1 MPATPPAQLSFDL
14 PVRPA
19 LRREDFLVATAN
31 AAAVRWLDR
40 WPDWPGPFLAIHGP
54 PGCGKTHLIHVWAA
68 RSGAPVIQGAAL
80 TQEYVVGLA
89 KARHVAIDDAE
100 QLSDERALFH
110 LYNIVAEVGGT
121 ILMASRLP
129 PSHWAVV
136 LPDLRSRLGAVQ
148 CVDVSA
154 PDDALF
160 AAVLVKLFSERQLS
174 VSAEVIDY
182 LVTRLERSFEAAR
195 DSVAAIDR
203 LSLAERR
210 AVTVPFLS
218 RILGAVPGGRME

>member
-1 MPATPPAQLSFDL
+1 MPAAPPAQLSLDL

-19 LRREDFLVATAN
+19 LRREDFLVAPAN
-31 AAAVRWLDR
+31 AAAVGWLDR

-54 PGCGKTHLIHVWAA
+54 PGCGKTHLVHVWAA
-68 RSGAPVIQGAAL
+68 RSGAPIVLGATL
-80 TQEYVVGLA
+80 RQEDVAGLA
-89 KARHVAIDDAE
+89 GARHVALDDAE

-110 LYNIVAEVGGT
+110 LYNLIAEVGGT

-129 PSHWAVV
+129 PSHWAVT

-160 AAVLVKLFSERQLS
+160 AAVLVKLFSERQLA

-210 AVTVPFLS
+210 AVTIPFLS
-218 RILGAVPGGRME
+218 GILGTMPGGRPE

>member
-1 MPATPPAQLSFDL
+1 M
-14 PVRPA
+14 
-19 LRREDFLVATAN
+19 
-31 AAAVRWLDR
+31 
-40 WPDWPGPFLAIHGP
+40 
-54 PGCGKTHLIHVWAA
+54 
-68 RSGAPVIQGAAL
+68 
-80 TQEYVVGLA
+80 
-89 KARHVAIDDAE
+89 
-100 QLSDERALFH
+100 
-110 LYNIVAEVGGT
+110 
-121 ILMASRLP
+121 
-129 PSHWAVV
+129 
-136 LPDLRSRLGAVQ
+136 
-148 CVDVSA
+148 
-154 PDDALF
+154 F

>member
-1 MPATPPAQLSFDL
+1 MPAAPPAQLSFDL

-19 LRREDFLVATAN
+19 LQREDFLVAPAN
-31 AAAVRWLDR
+31 AASVGWLDR

-68 RSGAPVIQGAAL
+68 RSGAPVVDGASL
-80 TQEYVVGLA
+80 RQDGVVGLA
-89 KARHVAIDDAE
+89 SARHVAIDDAD

-110 LYNIVAEVGGT
+110 LYNLVAEMRGT
-121 ILMASRLP
+121 ILMASRVP
-129 PSHWAVV
+129 PSRWPVV

-160 AAVLVKLFSERQLS
+160 AAVLVKLFSERQL
-174 VSAEVIDY
+174 VVGAEVIDY

-195 DSVAAIDR
+195 NSVAAIDR

-218 RILGAVPGGRME
+218 RILGSMPGGRVE

>member
-1 MPATPPAQLSFDL
+1 M
-14 PVRPA
+14 RPA
-19 LRREDFLVATAN
+19 LLREDFLVAPAN
-31 AAAVRWLDR
+31 AAAVVWLDR

-80 TQEYVVGLA
+80 TQGDVVALA

-100 QLSDERALFH
+100 RLSDERALFH
-110 LYNIVAEVGGT
+110 LYNLIAEVGGT

-129 PSHWAVV
+129 PSHWPVL

-148 CVDVSA
+148 CVDVSV

-160 AAVLVKLFSERQLS
+160 AGVLVKLFSERQLV

-218 RILGAVPGGRME
+218 RILGTMPGGRIE